1 MRIESRWHQRGAA
14 LLRVVVGIIMLWAGL
29 EKAIGTPGGWTAAGF
44 LKFGTAGTLGWPFV
58 TGTPPK
64 DAVYN
69 PLHDFWVGLA
79 GNAGLMQVI
88 DTLVIAGELAI
99 GIALI
104 LGVLTRF
111 ASIMGALMMFLFF
124 LAAWDFAYGIVNQD
138 LTYFVVFL
146 AIAGIGAGKYYG
158 LDARLAETG
167 FATRNRWFRT
177 WFLSGD
183 PVPGATDAAT
193 VPDGANGPRGVGAAS
208 A

>member
-1 MRIESRWHQRGAA
+1 MQITSRWHRRGAA
-14 LLRVVVGIIMLWAGL
+14 LLRIVVGVIMLWAGL

-69 PLHDFWVGLA
+69 PLHDLWVNLA

-99 GIALI
+99 GVALI

-158 LDARLAETG
+158 LDARLGETG
-167 FATRNRWFRT
+167 FATRHRGFRK

-183 PVPGATDAAT
+183 PAPKVVDGATPPGGATASQGAGMAA
-193 VPDGANGPRGVGAAS
+193 A
-208 A
+208 